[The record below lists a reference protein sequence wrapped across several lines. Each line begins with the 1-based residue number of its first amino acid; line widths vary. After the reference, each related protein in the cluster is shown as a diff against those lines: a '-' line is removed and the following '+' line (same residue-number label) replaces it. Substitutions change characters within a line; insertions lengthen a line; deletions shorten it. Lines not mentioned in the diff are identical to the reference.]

1 MTDSKVYACSDS
13 DLSEVL
19 YHHVII
25 ETKKIR
31 IFRIRL
37 IGFRRWNFLRSAGPL
52 NILVAFLVPVENTP
66 ISFIDKKL

>member
-37 IGFRRWNFLRSAGPL
+37 IGFLRWNFLRFAGPL
-52 NILVAFLVPVENTP
+52 NFLVPVENTP